1 MYLSETIHSV
11 LNLYSLTIKS
21 IELLSFRKI
30 SSHLFSRE
38 FHTIS
43 KITIER
49 ERVFDVA
56 ISSQMPFWFC
66 PLSHSV
72 HHFSNEC
79 MSKIE
84 FFKFISFE
92 SLLVQLWN
100 FSCISAIFFRLF
112 FRIYD
117 IHFRKYTME
126 NMLFDALFFHGD
138 SKSIILYLCQK
149 LCKQEIVIRF
159 YGKIFPL
166 CMWLSFF
173 FPSLFTFSLFHI
185 FFVHIFC
192 TLFSSTIS
200 FFPQRLH
207 FFHIQP
213 CSIFACE

>member
-1 MYLSETIHSV
+1 
-11 LNLYSLTIKS
+11 
-21 IELLSFRKI
+21 
-30 SSHLFSRE
+30 
-38 FHTIS
+38 
-43 KITIER
+43 
-49 ERVFDVA
+49 
-56 ISSQMPFWFC
+56 MPFWFC

-84 FFKFISFE
+84 FFKFISSE

-112 FRIYD
+112 SEYITLYD

-159 YGKIFPL
+159 YGKMFPL
-166 CMWLSFF
+166 CMWLSIFSHHILLSLSFTFF
-173 FPSLFTFSLFHI
+173 LFTFSAPYFL
-185 FFVHIFC
+185 
-192 TLFSSTIS
+192 LYL

-213 CSIFACE
+213 CSVFACE